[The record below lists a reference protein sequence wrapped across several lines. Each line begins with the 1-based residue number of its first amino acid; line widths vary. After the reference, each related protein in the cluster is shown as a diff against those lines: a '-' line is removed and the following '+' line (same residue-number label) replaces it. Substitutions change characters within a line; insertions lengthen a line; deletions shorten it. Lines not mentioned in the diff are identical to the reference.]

1 MRVLVAG
8 ATLAAV
14 LLPVGV
20 DAQSLPLTEGQALAR
35 LSDESPRVRAA
46 RAAVEVARADVA
58 AAGRWPNPRFT
69 FSRESVLGVAESYLT
84 VAQALPVTGRRE
96 LDVSVANSRV
106 EATLRRVDDRVR
118 RLHADLR
125 LAFTDLWAAQA
136 RERELASSRD
146 RLRTLSDV
154 LGRREAGGE
163 SAGFD
168 RLRAERS
175 VIDVDADRAA
185 AAVDRARAEG
195 VLTSFFASTLPVTD
209 GIVAIRPDQPPTTL
223 PPIEDLVARA
233 EMVRGDLLA
242 LALEREAAS
251 FMAEVADRRR
261 IPEPEIVAG
270 TKSSSAGT
278 GDVGSIFSVHLSLP
292 LFDHGGPE
300 RAAAHAR
307 AAQVDAEAEALRLAI
322 RTEIGGWRAAVLER
336 RAIAARYR
344 AAVNASTDDIE
355 RIALVSYESGESGI
369 LELLDAHR
377 TASSALVRQA
387 MLDAAVREAEIELEF
402 VSGWE
407 IP

>member
-1 MRVLVAG
+1 MRVLVVRA
-8 ATLAAV
+8 ALAAA
-14 LLPVGV
+14 LLPASVG
-20 DAQSLPLTEGQALAR
+20 AQSLSLTETQALAR

-58 AAGRWPNPRFT
+58 AAGRWPNPRVT
-69 FSRESVLGVAESYLT
+69 FNRESVLGIAENYLT
-84 VAQALPVTGRRE
+84 VTQALPVSGRRE

-163 SAGFD
+163 SSGFD

-185 AAVDRARAEG
+185 AAAERARAEG
-195 VLTSFFASTLPVTD
+195 LLTGFFASTLPVTD
-209 GIVAIRPDQPPTTL
+209 GIEAIRPDQSPTTL

-233 EMVRGDLLA
+233 ELVRGDLLA

-251 FMAEVADRRR
+251 FMAQVC
-261 IPEPEIVAG
+261 
-270 TKSSSAGT
+270 
-278 GDVGSIFSVHLSLP
+278 
-292 LFDHGGPE
+292 GPQANS
-300 RAAAHAR
+300 RA
-307 AAQVDAEAEALRLAI
+307 
-322 RTEIGGWRAAVLER
+322 
-336 RAIAARYR
+336 
-344 AAVNASTDDIE
+344 
-355 RIALVSYESGESGI
+355 
-369 LELLDAHR
+369 
-377 TASSALVRQA
+377 
-387 MLDAAVREAEIELEF
+387 
-402 VSGWE
+402 
-407 IP
+407 